1 MRLYLSSFRMGDH
14 PEYLMALVGGDS
26 RRAEVIA
33 NAMDDAPQDIRR
45 AGVEQ
50 ELAALGE
57 LGFDASELDLRDYFD
72 DQQRLRRDLAA
83 AALAWLRG
91 GNVFMLR
98 YALRR
103 SGGDTVFRDL
113 LASDAL
119 VYAGYSAGPCVLS
132 PSLRG
137 LEAIDDADAVMRIYR
152 AEPVWEG
159 LALLDRA
166 FVPHYRSPGHPETT
180 ALGFVAEKYRAEGVP
195 HLTLQDG
202 QPLLISGDTAA
213 IV

>member
-1 MRLYLSSFRMGDH
+1 VRLYLSSFRMGDH
-14 PEYLMALVGGDS
+14 PEYLTDLVGDD
-26 RRAEVIA
+26 RRRTVVIA
-33 NAMDDAPQDIRR
+33 NAMDDAPDDIRR
-45 AGVEQ
+45 AGVER
-50 ELAALGE
+50 ERAALGE
-57 LGFDASELDLRDYFD
+57 LGFDAAELDLRDYFGD
-72 DQQRLRRDLAA
+72 EQRLRQELAGV
-83 AALAWLRG
+83 ALAWLRG
-91 GNVFMLR
+91 GNVFLLR

-103 SGGDTVFRDL
+103 SGGDTVFRGL
-113 LASDAL
+113 LASDVL

-137 LEAIDDADAVMRIYR
+137 LEAVDDADAVLRIYG

-166 FVPHYRSPGHPETT
+166 FVPHCGSPGHPETT
-180 ALGFVAEKYRAEGVP
+180 ALGLVADKYRAAGVP

-202 QPLLISGDTAA
+202 QALLISGANVA